1 MTENNSPLKSKR
13 DRRQDALKEAAIDVF
28 FEHGYHGAK
37 VSQIVERVGVAQG
50 TFYLYFEGKQP
61 LFGEL
66 LSDFLEHVVTTV
78 ASWEPA
84 TIDSRDVLQAELIR
98 VGLMLTEVFLQ
109 HRKLTAI
116 FFRESLAVAPEFNE
130 LIRHTY
136 DTLLA
141 MLTDFNR
148 ILWRRGLIPKMNFR
162 ILAAMTVGMVERVI
176 KEHIVYDNLEGAEP
190 HELVEHLVLHYMAGT
205 IPMESHPPKNKT
217 ASEND

>member
-1 MTENNSPLKSKR
+1 MTQQKAHLKSKR
-13 DRRQDALKEAAIDVF
+13 DRRQEALKQAAIEVF
-28 FEHGYHGAK
+28 FEHGYHAAK

-50 TFYLYFEGKQP
+50 TFYLYFEGKQQ

-66 LSDFLEHVVTTV
+66 LGDFLELVVTTV

-84 TIDSRDVLQAELIR
+84 TIDTREVLQTELTR
-98 VGLMLTEVFLQ
+98 VGLMLTEVFLD
-109 HRKLTAI
+109 HRMLTAI

-148 ILWRRGLIPKMNFR
+148 ILWRRSLIPEMNFR
-162 ILAAMTVGMVERVI
+162 ILATMTVGMVERVI
-176 KEHIVYDNLEGAEP
+176 IEHIVYDNLDGAEP
-190 HELVEHLVLHYMAGT
+190 DQIVDHLVLHYMAGT
-205 IPMESHPPKNKT
+205 LAVAPPKQT
-217 ASEND
+217 APREDSP